1 MLKDEAMT
9 NSEAALRKVLVLVNP
24 KSGLPRM
31 FTTMK
36 NALDRCWDVEGI
48 DLSYQFTQSK
58 EDGIAKAERAVES
71 GVDTVIVSGGDGT
84 VSTIS
89 RVLVGTDT
97 VLGVIPTG
105 SGNGFARHFNIPLSP
120 PRAVEALARGSVKS
134 IDVGVVNGTPF
145 FVTCSMAWDAAI
157 VRTFEK
163 SPLRGIL
170 PYVFAGVQEFFEYR
184 PQDMSVTLAGGEELD
199 FRLPVLF
206 TVANLTQYGGGAII
220 APGAKEDDG
229 ELELIVGLQRDF
241 PLILANLGRLF
252 DGSADQIPRVIT
264 RSAKGMVVRRAKP
277 VPIQVDGEVVD
288 APETIEIGVRPGAL
302 KVLVP

>member
-1 MLKDEAMT
+1 MNT
-9 NSEAALRKVLVLVNP
+9 SETALRKVLVLVNP

-58 EDGIAKAERAVES
+58 EDGISKAQRAVGS

-84 VSTIS
+84 VGTIS
-89 RVLVGTDT
+89 QVLVGTDT

-120 PRAVEALARGSVKS
+120 ARAVEALASGAVKP

-184 PQDMSVTLAGGEELD
+184 PQDMSVTLADGETID

-206 TVANLTQYGGGAII
+206 TIANLTQYGGGAMI
-220 APGAKEDDG
+220 APHALEDDG
-229 ELELIVGLQRDF
+229 KLELVVGLQRDF
-241 PLILANLGRLF
+241 ALILANLPRLF
-252 DGSADQIPRVIT
+252 DGSMDRIPRIVT
-264 RSAKGMVVRRAKP
+264 RSSATMTIRRAKP

-288 APETIEIGVRPGAL
+288 APEIIEIGVRPGAL
-302 KVLVP
+302 KVLVPQPRRP

>member
-1 MLKDEAMT
+1 MNET
-9 NSEAALRKVLVLVNP
+9 VENLRKVLVLINP
-24 KSGLPRM
+24 KSGLLSM
-31 FTTMK
+31 FSTMRQ
-36 NALDRCWDVEGI
+36 AFDRYWERAGV

-58 EDGIAKAERAVES
+58 ADGIAKAERAVEN
-71 GVDTVIVSGGDGT
+71 GVDIIIVSGGDGT

-89 RVLVGTDT
+89 RILVGTDT

-105 SGNGFARHFNIPLSP
+105 SGNGFARHFGIPLVTAK
-120 PRAVEALARGSVKS
+120 AVKALAHGSVRS
-134 IDVGVVNGTPF
+134 IDVGLVNGDPF

-184 PQDMSVTLAGGEELD
+184 PQNMSVTLEDGEHLE
-199 FRLPVLF
+199 FRLPVIF
-206 TVANLTQYGGGAII
+206 TIANLTQYGGGAMI
-220 APGAKEDDG
+220 APHAKEDDG
-229 ELELIVGLQRDF
+229 KLELVVGEQKDF
-241 PLILANLGRLF
+241 ALILANLPRLF
-252 DGSADQIPRVIT
+252 DGSMHRIPRIVT
-264 RSAKGMVVRRAKP
+264 RSSAGMVVRREKP

-288 APETIEIGVRPGAL
+288 APEVIEIGIKPGAL